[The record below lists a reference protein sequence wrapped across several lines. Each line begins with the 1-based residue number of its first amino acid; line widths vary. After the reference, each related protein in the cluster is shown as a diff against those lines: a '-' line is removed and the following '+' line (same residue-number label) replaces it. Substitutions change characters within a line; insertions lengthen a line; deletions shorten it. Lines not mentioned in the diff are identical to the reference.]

1 MQRPAVDCRAG
12 SYLEKVQMR
21 SALTSASASAS
32 AVANFL
38 GTDQLSPRQPS
49 FLANT
54 SYCVGIWSVLPTNG
68 ESFDDPSR
76 TRVAE
81 PANETTRWPDC
92 QHLAQ
97 FDVGLGTLLITS
109 DAVLV
114 YTFDF
119 FFFFFL
125 NINGWNALCF
135 WMPAAVCDP
144 SACTIATVPLSLS
157 KQKRCR
163 TRDMIDNLR

>member
-1 MQRPAVDCRAG
+1 
-12 SYLEKVQMR
+12 MR
-21 SALTSASASAS
+21 SASASALTSASASAS

-114 YTFDF
+114 YTLA
-119 FFFFFL
+119 FFFFL
-125 NINGWNALCF
+125 KTSMVGMLYVSGCPPPCVIL
-135 WMPAAVCDP
+135 

>member
-92 QHLAQ
+92 QHLCWTG
-97 FDVGLGTLLITS
+97 DITNNLRCS
-109 DAVLV
+109 TCL
-114 YTFDF
+114 YLR
-119 FFFFFL
+119 FFFL
-125 NINGWNALCF
+125 FFFKHQWLECF
-135 WMPAAVCDP
+135 MFLDARRRV
-144 SACTIATVPLSLS
+144 
-157 KQKRCR
+157 
-163 TRDMIDNLR
+163 